1 MKYCALFIKGFLFK
15 MENKNLSF
23 ESSIKLITI
32 TLDGKDVNVMEYM
45 PLSFQMSLLD
55 NYFTTLQ
62 DESIPLHRRLLVA
75 ESGLQLGV
83 IDLMT
88 DIVVD
93 DNFYLDDANNTGNY
107 EKILSRIKNYSQFLE
122 ILLIT
127 RDAFIDNMNFKQSLG
142 GKIDALLDNVSV
154 FVSSIANIEMD
165 KDTLKELVDTLLN
178 TQKDFNDKWAV
189 QPAQQIVEQ
198 KANDVAKASATRK
211 PRKKAVKSEEQ
222 S

>member
-1 MKYCALFIKGFLFK
+1 
-15 MENKNLSF
+15 MENENLSS
-23 ESSIKLITI
+23 ESSIKIIALI
-32 TLDGKDVNVMEYM
+32 LGGKDVNVMEYM

-75 ESGLQLGV
+75 ESGLQLGI

-93 DNFYLDDANNTGNY
+93 DNFYLDDVNNSGDY
-107 EKILSRIKNYSQFLE
+107 GKIVNSIKNYSQFFE

-142 GKIDALLDNVSV
+142 GKIDTLLDNVNV
-154 FVSSIANIEMD
+154 FIRSIANMDVD
-165 KDTLKELVDTLLN
+165 KDTLKELVETLLN
-178 TQKDFNDKWAV
+178 TQKDFNDKWAI
-189 QPAQQIVEQ
+189 QPVSPIVEQ
-198 KANDVAKASATRK
+198 EAGKVAKASTARK
-211 PRKKAVKSEEQ
+211 PRKRAVKSEQ
-222 S
+222 QI

>member
-1 MKYCALFIKGFLFK
+1 
-15 MENKNLSF
+15 MENENLSS
-23 ESSIKLITI
+23 ESSIKLIAL

-62 DESIPLHRRLLVA
+62 DESIPLHRRFLVA

-83 IDLMT
+83 MDLMT
-88 DIVVD
+88 NIVVD

-107 EKILSRIKNYSQFLE
+107 RKIINSIKNYSQFFE
-122 ILLIT
+122 ILLIA
-127 RDAFIDNMNFKQSLG
+127 RDVFIDNMNFKQSLG
-142 GKIDALLDNVSV
+142 GKIDTLLDNINAFFQNVSGLDL
-154 FVSSIANIEMD
+154 D
-165 KDTLKELVDTLLN
+165 KDTLKELVETLMN
-178 TQKDFNDKWAV
+178 TQKDFNEKWAM
-189 QPAQQIVEQ
+189 QPVPQVVEQ
-198 KANDVAKASATRK
+198 EAKEVAKASTTRK